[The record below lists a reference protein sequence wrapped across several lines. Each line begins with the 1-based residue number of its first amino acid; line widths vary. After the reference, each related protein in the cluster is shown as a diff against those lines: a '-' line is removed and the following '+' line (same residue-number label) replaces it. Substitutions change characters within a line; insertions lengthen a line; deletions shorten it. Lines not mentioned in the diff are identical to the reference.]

1 MISGF
6 QAWAPALRRY
16 LVFLSV
22 FMPVFLF
29 SQELPAPQKKKA
41 DSLENLLLSAR
52 DTTKARLLML
62 IGGIYRDQG
71 DYERARGFYAESLS
85 WLEKTDNQRIR
96 GAIYLSLGYIS
107 LQTGNYSEALTAF
120 QKALEVQEVLGNKA
134 NQAKILDHIGTV
146 YRRISNPGKAVEY
159 FSKALDLREQV
170 NDKTGISASLNN
182 LAVVYVDRKQY
193 EKALD
198 YYFRALKIS
207 VETGNKQWQ
216 GNQFHNIGV
225 AFKNMQRYPEA
236 YENFRKA
243 LDLYKEIRDRKGEA
257 TVYQSLG
264 DISWKQKKHA
274 QAVEYCNRSNT
285 IARDMGMKPVIAE
298 NEHILAGACEAMGD
312 YRSAL
317 DHYKIYTGLKDS
329 ILNEKNLR
337 NISEIQAK
345 YETRAREAENGLL
358 KKELEITGQRNDTKR
373 IIIIFLLVMVGAIA
387 LISLLVLR
395 NLNLRRKTLQKS
407 NELLE
412 QERAMQEMALKKKE
426 VEQELLEE
434 RIFAEQ
440 ELTRLQSEK
449 LEYRTKELSAM
460 TMRMIRKNE
469 ILEKMPETLRRIADS
484 ENPDLKD
491 AYSALLKVVQSNL
504 DADQDWEQF
513 KLHFQ
518 EVHEGFFS
526 KLEERYPELTQHDLR
541 LCAYLRMNLT
551 SKEIAR
557 LLSITLAGINKSRQR
572 LRQKLGVDSE
582 TDLVEFLRRI

>member
-1 MISGF
+1 M
-6 QAWAPALRRY
+6 
-16 LVFLSV
+16 
-22 FMPVFLF
+22 
-29 SQELPAPQKKKA
+29 
-41 DSLENLLLSAR
+41 
-52 DTTKARLLML
+52 LM
-62 IGGIYRDQG
+62 GAIYRDQG
-71 DYERARGFYAESLS
+71 DFEKARGFYTESLA

-96 GAIYLSLGYIS
+96 GSIYLSLGYIS
-107 LQTGNYSEALTAF
+107 LQTGNYSEAMTAF
-120 QKALEVQEVLGNKA
+120 QKALEVQEALGNKA

-146 YRRISNPGKAVEY
+146 YRRINNPGKAVEY

-182 LAVVYVDRKQY
+182 LAVIYVDGKQY

-207 VETGNKQWQ
+207 RETGNKQWQ

-225 AFKNMQRYPEA
+225 AYKNLQRYQEA
-236 YENFRKA
+236 HENFGKA
-243 LDLYKEIRDRKGEA
+243 LDIYMEIRDRKGEA

-264 DISWKQKKHA
+264 DISWKQKKPA
-274 QAVEYCNRSNT
+274 RAIEYCNRSNA
-285 IARDMGMKPVIAE
+285 IAHEMGMNPVIAE
-298 NEHILAGACEAMGD
+298 NERILASAYQEMGN

-317 DHYKIYTGLKDS
+317 DHYKIYTALKDS

-345 YETRAREAENGLL
+345 FETRAREAENGLL
-358 KKELEITGQRNDTKR
+358 KKELEITGHHNNTKR
-373 IIIIFLLVMVGAIA
+373 IIIIFLLVLVGAIA
-387 LISLLVLR
+387 LISMLAFR

-412 QERAMQEMALKKKE
+412 QEKAMHEMALKKKE

-440 ELTRLQSEK
+440 ELTRLQTEK
-449 LEYRTKELSAM
+449 LDYKSRELSSL
-460 TMRMIRKNE
+460 TLRMLQKNE
-469 ILEKMPETLRRIADS
+469 ILEQMPEALRRSGDQGNPELQHIYS
-484 ENPDLKD
+484 EM
-491 AYSALLKVVQSNL
+491 VRIVQSNL
-504 DADQDWEQF
+504 DLDHDWEQF

-526 KLEERYPELTQHDLR
+526 KLGDRYPGLTQHDLR
-541 LCAYLRMNLT
+541 LCAYLRMNLS
-551 SKEIAR
+551 SKEVAQ
-557 LLSITLAGINKSRQR
+557 LMNITLAGINKSRQR
-572 LRQKLGVDSE
+572 LRHKLGVDSD

>member
-1 MISGF
+1 MTSGF

-16 LVFLSV
+16 LVLLSV

-469 ILEKMPETLRRIADS
+469 ILEKMPETLRRFADS

-557 LLSITLAGINKSRQR
+557 LLNITLAGINKSRQR
-572 LRQKLGVDSE
+572 LRQKLEVDSD

>member
-1 MISGF
+1 MTSGF

-16 LVFLSV
+16 LVLLSV

-469 ILEKMPETLRRIADS
+469 ILEKMPETLRRFADS

-526 KLEERYPELTQHDLR
+526 KLEERYPELT
-541 LCAYLRMNLT
+541 
-551 SKEIAR
+551 K
-557 LLSITLAGINKSRQR
+557 
-572 LRQKLGVDSE
+572 
-582 TDLVEFLRRI
+582 